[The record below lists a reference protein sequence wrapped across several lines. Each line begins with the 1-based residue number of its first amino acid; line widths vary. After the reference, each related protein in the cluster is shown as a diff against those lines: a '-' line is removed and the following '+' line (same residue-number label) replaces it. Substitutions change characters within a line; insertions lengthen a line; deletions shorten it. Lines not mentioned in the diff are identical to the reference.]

1 MLADFFKYFLT
12 SEQIA
17 MIQVEGKRREL
28 SSVMSISGKIGN
40 TSAVHR
46 LKQILLILY
55 WHLVSKAIEQ
65 LQFLNWN
72 KLHKISLFLFLHN
85 VMSVTSVL
93 WNPILH
99 KLYWRGPHITS
110 SLLKRG
116 MWKYCIWVCV
126 CCIGSLVI
134 RDLIWKT
141 SSGLHCKY
149 LGAYGSPPSCLSHM
163 HTRAVWW

>member
-1 MLADFFKYFLT
+1 MLAEFFKYFLT

-72 KLHKISLFLFLHN
+72 K
-85 VMSVTSVL
+85 
-93 WNPILH
+93 
-99 KLYWRGPHITS
+99 PH
-110 SLLKRG
+110 
-116 MWKYCIWVCV
+116 
-126 CCIGSLVI
+126 
-134 RDLIWKT
+134 
-141 SSGLHCKY
+141 
-149 LGAYGSPPSCLSHM
+149 
-163 HTRAVWW
+163 